1 MSKHHVRD
9 DFEMGCR
16 LDLIRDTMARETG
29 MRPSHGDLLCLAVV
43 RLMDEKNIKYQGAEA
58 ETADEWGFESS

>member
-9 DFEMGCR
+9 DFEMSAR
-16 LDLIRDTMARETG
+16 LDLVRDEMARETG

-43 RLMDEKNIKYQGAEA
+43 KLMDDKGIKYQCPKDTTG
-58 ETADEWGFESS
+58 DQWGFESS

>member
-9 DFEMGCR
+9 EFEMPAR
-16 LDLIRDTMARETG
+16 LDLVRDEMARETG

-43 RLMDEKNIKYQGAEA
+43 KLMDDKGIKYQSPK
-58 ETADEWGFESS
+58 DNKVNEWGFESS